1 MNNLFIL
8 FYSPK
13 PRSHVRILIFWKLPV
28 DREEGMNKIFK
39 SYSPLVVKQN
49 KIPGLKTMIKEKHQ
63 VEETLENPPN
73 GWQPERQ

>member
-1 MNNLFIL
+1 
-8 FYSPK
+8 
-13 PRSHVRILIFWKLPV
+13 
-28 DREEGMNKIFK
+28 MNKIFK
-39 SYSPLVVKQN
+39 SYSHLVVKQN